1 MWQIRERIL
10 LPLESVPRSGPRL
23 ARRIRMSTVTRNA
36 DPLVSALDRLARFES
51 TCPVIS
57 LYLDARPDS
66 RGRDHYQPFVR
77 KELAARQRTY
87 PLRSPERQSFDRDVE
102 RIQRWLE
109 SSVQPSANAI
119 AIFACA
125 GESDFFE
132 PIQLEAPLA
141 ENQISVSSAPQL
153 FTLARLIDENPRY
166 ALAVTDTHSAQI
178 HVFAFGF
185 RVDERGVDT
194 PTLPRTGGSGWSQMR
209 YQRHVDELQKNHARE
224 LVERLE
230 RVVDE
235 DRVERLILAGN
246 EVSLPLVRRE
256 LSKRLEEM
264 IVDSIHVDMHR
275 PLAEIVRE
283 ATQRLRE
290 HDAKTD
296 AERVSRFLGAY
307 RAGRLATGGVEEVRR
322 ALALGQADELLI
334 SATLDR
340 SANEAERAAAAE
352 MVSAARRTGAAV
364 TFIEDPT
371 LLEPVGGAGAFL
383 RFRL

>member
-1 MWQIRERIL
+1 
-10 LPLESVPRSGPRL
+10 
-23 ARRIRMSTVTRNA
+23 MSTVAKNT
-36 DPLVSALDRLARFES
+36 DPLVSALDRLARFQS
-51 TCPVIS
+51 TTCPVIS

-87 PLRSPERQSFDRDVE
+87 ALRSPERQSFDRDVE

-132 PIQLEAPLA
+132 AVQLEVPLE
-141 ENQISVSSAPQL
+141 ENQLAVSSAPQL

-178 HVFAFGF
+178 HVFALGF
-185 RVDERGVDT
+185 RVDERDVES
-194 PTLPRTGGSGWSQMR
+194 PTLPRTSGSGWSQMR
-209 YQRHVDELQKNHARE
+209 YQRHVDELQKQHARE

-256 LSKRLEEM
+256 LSKRLESM
-264 IVDSIHVDMHR
+264 VVDSVHVDTHR
-275 PLAEIVRE
+275 PLAEIVRAASE
-283 ATQRLRE
+283 RLRE

-296 AERVSRFLGAY
+296 AERVARFLGAY
-307 RAGRLATGGVEEVRR
+307 RAGGLATAGMDEIRR
-322 ALALGQADELLI
+322 ALELGQVDELLI

-340 SANEAERAAAAE
+340 SGDEAERAAAAE
-352 MVSAARRTGAAV
+352 LVSAARRTGASVAFV
-364 TFIEDPT
+364 EDPA

-383 RFRL
+383 RYRLDAA

>member
-10 LPLESVPRSGPRL
+10 LPLESLPRSGPRL
-23 ARRIRMSTVTRNA
+23 ARRTRMSTVTRNA

-224 LVERLE
+224 LVDRLE

-256 LSKRLEEM
+256 LSKRLEAM

-283 ATQRLRE
+283 ATQRLRD

-296 AERVSRFLGAY
+296 AERVGRFLGAY